1 MMGKVIAMIPARMG
15 SKRLKVKNLLEIDGV
30 PMIVRAMRKAMAM
43 DCFDEVWVN
52 SESDVFG
59 DLAKA
64 EGVSFHKRPDELS
77 VDSATSEVFVHE
89 FLKAHDCEYLIQV
102 HSIAPLLH
110 PDEISAFV
118 TEMKTGKYDTLLS
131 GVDEQIHCMMGC
143 KELNFNF
150 TDMGM
155 TQALEP
161 IQRLSWSLTGW
172 KASSYVEEHE
182 AGRCATFHGRIGF
195 FPLSKLSGWVV
206 KVDSDYQAL
215 KTLAEAGQGG

>member
-1 MMGKVIAMIPARMG
+1 MGKTICMIPARYG

-30 PMIVRAMRKAMAM
+30 PMIVRAMRKALAL

-59 DLAKA
+59 DLAKS
-64 EGVSFHKRPDELS
+64 EGVNFHKRPEELS

-89 FLKAHDCEYLIQV
+89 FLKNHDCDYLIQM
-102 HSIAPLLH
+102 HSIAPLLSR
-110 PDEISAFV
+110 DEIKAFV
-118 TEMKTGKYDTLLS
+118 AEMETGKHDTLLS
-131 GVDEQIHCMMGC
+131 GVDEQIHCMMSC

-150 TDMGM
+150 ADMGM

-172 KASSYVEEHE
+172 KPQSYIREHE
-182 AGRCATFHGRIGF
+182 AGRCATFHGNIGF
-195 FPLSKLSGWVV
+195 FPLSRTSGWVV
-206 KVDSDYQAL
+206 KYDEDYQAL
-215 KTLAEAGQGG
+215 KALAEAGIGG

>member
-1 MMGKVIAMIPARMG
+1 MGKVIAMIPARYG
-15 SKRLKVKNLLEIDGV
+15 SKRLAVKNLLEIDGA
-30 PMIVRAMRKAMAM
+30 PMIVRAMRKAAAL

-64 EGVSFHKRPDELS
+64 EGVPFHKRPEALS
-77 VDSATSEVFVHE
+77 VDTATSEVFVHE
-89 FLKAHDCEYLIQV
+89 FLKSHDCEWLIQV

-110 PDEISAFV
+110 PDEIVAFV
-118 TEMKTGKYDTLLS
+118 ERLKGGKYDTLLS
-131 GVDEQIHCMMGC
+131 GVDEQIHCMKGC
-143 KELNFNF
+143 KEINFDF

-161 IQRLSWSLTGW
+161 VQRLSWSLTGW
-172 KASSYVEEHE
+172 RASSYIAEHE
-182 AGRCATFHGRIGF
+182 AGRCATFHGEIGF

-206 KVDSDYQAL
+206 KVDSDYQVL
-215 KTLAEAGQGG
+215 KALAEAGHGG